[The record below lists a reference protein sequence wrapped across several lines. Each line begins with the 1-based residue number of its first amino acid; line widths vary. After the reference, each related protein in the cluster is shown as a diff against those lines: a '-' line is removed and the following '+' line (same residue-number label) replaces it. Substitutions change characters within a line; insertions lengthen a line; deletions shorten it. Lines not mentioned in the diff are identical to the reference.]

1 MIKVII
7 FDLDG
12 TIIDSEA
19 LSLQAILDCSQRW
32 GVPVTREEAGTV
44 VGRKW
49 EEAFDILFSHHTMPL
64 DRAEA
69 TRQVVARFQE
79 IIRKDVIFV
88 PEVKRAI
95 EDFKANGLRLALVSG
110 SHRADVLWALDKLG
124 VTKLFEVIYGAEDY
138 PRSKPSPDGYLKCMK
153 TMGVE
158 PGECV
163 IFEDSVPGLASAEA
177 AGVRSVAITSTNH
190 FKHDQS
196 LAQEHI
202 ADYKGVDAAWVR
214 KRFS

>member
-19 LSLQAILDCSQRW
+19 LSLQAILDCSKKW
-32 GVPVTREEAGTV
+32 NVPVTREEAGTV

-49 EEAFDILFSHHTMPL
+49 EEAFDILFSHHKIPIS
-64 DRAEA
+64 REEA
-69 TRQVVARFQE
+69 TKQVIARFQE
-79 IIRKDVIFV
+79 IIRKDVVFV

-95 EDFKANGLRLALVSG
+95 EDFAKDFRLALVSG
-110 SHRADVLWALDKLG
+110 SHRADVLWALEKLG
-124 VTKLFEVIYGAEDY
+124 VKEKFEVIYGAEDY

-153 TMGVE
+153 TMGVSA
-158 PGECV
+158 PECV

-196 LAQEHI
+196 LAKELI
-202 ADYKGVDAAWVR
+202 ADYCGVDSAWV
-214 KRFS
+214 KKKFG